1 MIYYPQP
8 DNHIRDKGKVV
19 IFLSNYA
26 TRKEFYHAT
35 GVDTSNSAAKKD
47 FIVLQAE
54 VDKLD
59 INELFQLV

>member
-19 IFLSNYA
+19 LFLSNYA

-35 GVDTSNSAAKKD
+35 Q
-47 FIVLQAE
+47 VLIH
-54 VDKLD
+54 L
-59 INELFQLV
+59 I

>member
-35 GVDTSNSAAKKD
+35 RVDTSNLAAKKD